1 MEEAWWWSKQGEKK
15 EEKLTVFI
23 CHCYVHKE
31 KYGDSNNLDVLYCV
45 LQLVPKHVVR
55 EVQILLFTS
64 EKRKRL
70 VERNS
75 HPIFF
80 LTNVEVSQK
89 SFAHKSFVFP
99 KLNDCQK
106 SFPEEKVPFK
116 KVFFPKFVGAGRLHS
131 TPAFGFR
138 SVPAP
143 PRRQTFEKKLLW
155 A

>member
-70 VERNS
+70 GEPCS
-75 HPIFF
+75 QPIFTS
-80 LTNVEVSQK
+80 LRAGPAGQNVLSCNNEVSIHGHK
-89 SFAHKSFVFP
+89 IFKNGRNIKLFSFSERYTS
-99 KLNDCQK
+99 KL
-106 SFPEEKVPFK
+106 S
-116 KVFFPKFVGAGRLHS
+116 VGWFWA
-131 TPAFGFR
+131 
-138 SVPAP
+138 
-143 PRRQTFEKKLLW
+143 LW
-155 A
+155 DH